1 MTENTTNQQKTQNN
15 QNNDLISELTSIPGV
30 EEVNEA
36 DLEGVDGGVLK
47 WCSQTKRWIDVG
59 DYHLLPTSQMNW

>member
-1 MTENTTNQQKTQNN
+1 MTKNHTNQQKIQNN
-15 QNNDLISELTSIPGV
+15 QNNDLASKLTSIPGV

-36 DLEGVDGGVLK
+36 DLDGVDGGILQ

-59 DYHLLPTSQMNW
+59 NYHLMRTSSMD